1 MAKLTTA
8 ERARLP
14 ADAFAVPGKREL
26 PIRDRDHVREAW
38 DMVDRTQG
46 LTPDER
52 RTARERIKRRA
63 HQIGM
68 STKGWK
74 ADVSAS
80 VEICAQYELAAMSIA
95 VPDPDH
101 PNKMPF
107 TGVLTRVDEPSDN
120 PPGGSDG
127 HRTFIPAEVAEA
139 ALGSL
144 LGMCVDFTPNFD
156 GHDKTAKIGLITEA
170 YIDGSALRIGGFFYA
185 NDFPNETAEIKAK
198 KDRLGFSYE
207 AKAAI
212 RDVNAETW
220 HVDRIVFTGAAVLL
234 KDKAAYTTT
243 SLEAARANQE
253 PTMEELKQLMEAVGA
268 LTTKVTE
275 IAASQAATSEAVSKL
290 NEKAIEAAAARDKVR
305 PHAESLRSCAA
316 SMEAAGI
323 GTHST
328 SGHANVLRHM
338 AASME
343 AEAAMGNIPHIYRDH
358 DYLSRVMEAGAAGA
372 AGAGAAVGADKG
384 AKADDATAK
393 QIAELAASVA
403 SMTTVVTDL
412 KAAAFNG
419 AREPERKT
427 LSPEMKTLLAKAGLT
442 DQAEKG
448 TLTVS
453 EVDKTLEAAGITGHA
468 AMTAKLKLMH
478 SGILPVGKQ

>member
-8 ERARLP
+8 ERTRLP
-14 ADAFAVPGKREL
+14 ADAFAVPDKREL

-38 DMVDRTQG
+38 DMVDRTHG
-46 LTPDER
+46 LTTDER

-63 HQIGM
+63 HQLGM

-74 ADVSAS
+74 ADVSAA
-80 VEICAQYELAAMSIA
+80 VEICAQYELTAMSIS

-144 LGMCVDFTPNFD
+144 LGMCVDFTPGFD
-156 GHDKTAKIGLITEA
+156 GHDKTSKIGLITEA
-170 YIDGSALRIGGFFYA
+170 YVEGSAVRIGGFFYA
-185 NDFPNETAEIKAK
+185 NDFPQETAWIKAN

-243 SLEAARANQE
+243 SLEAAKAAQE
-253 PTMEELKQLMEAVGA
+253 PTMEELKQLMDAVGA
-268 LTTKVTE
+268 LTVQVKE
-275 IAASQAATSEAVSKL
+275 IAASQAATSAAVSKIEGIAL
-290 NEKAIEAAAARDKVR
+290 EAAAAREKVR

-323 GTHST
+323 GTHPT
-328 SGHANVLRHM
+328 NGHANVLRHM

-343 AEAAMGNIPHIYRDH
+343 AEAVMGNIPHIYRDH
-358 DYLSRVMEAGAAGA
+358 DFLSRTMEAGAAGA
-372 AGAGAAVGADKG
+372 AAGADKG
-384 AKADDATAK
+384 AKVDEAANK
-393 QIAELAASVA
+393 QVAELTASVA
-403 SMTTVVTDL
+403 SLTTLVTDL
-412 KAAAFNG
+412 KASAFNKST
-419 AREPERKT
+419 EPERKT

-448 TLTVS
+448 ALTVS
-453 EVDKTLEAAGITGHA
+453 EVDKTLEAAGIKGHA
-468 AMTAKLKLMH
+468 AMTAKLNLMNA
-478 SGILPVGKQ
+478 GLLPVGKQ